1 MNDKM
6 TQWLKKEFK
15 MNVVDYNREAW
26 DRQVESGQ
34 NPWTQPVSREVIDAA
49 RRGEWTIVL
58 TEQKPIPASWF
69 PKHPFLTG
77 LDVLGLASGGGQ
89 QGPVLAAAGANVTIF
104 DNSPKQLEKDRF
116 VAERDGLNIRTV
128 QGDAANLSMF
138 ADASFDLIV
147 HPVSNVFMPDVKPVW
162 REAYR
167 VLRKG
172 GALLSGFMN
181 PDIFVFDPEPAD
193 GKFVVKYALP
203 YSDTTYLTDE
213 ERVRLYGDSPMEH
226 SHTLADQIGGQLDTG
241 FVLAAFYEDCH
252 KGDDQ
257 AARFLPTYFATRSIK
272 L

>member
-1 MNDKM
+1 MNI
-6 TQWLKKEFK
+6 
-15 MNVVDYNREAW
+15 VDYNREAW

-34 NPWTQPVSREVIDAA
+34 NPWTQPVSRETIEAA

-58 TEQKPIPASWF
+58 TEQKPIPAAWF
-69 PKHPFLTG
+69 PRHPFLNG

-116 VAERDGLNIRTV
+116 VAERDELNIRTV
-128 QGDAANLSMF
+128 QGDAANLSTF
-138 ADASFDLIV
+138 EDASFDLIV

-172 GALLSGFMN
+172 GVLLSGFLN
-181 PDIFVFDPEPAD
+181 PDIYVFDPEPAD
-193 GKFVVKYALP
+193 GKFVAKYALP
-203 YSDTTYLTDE
+203 YSDLTHHTKE
-213 ERVRLYGDSPMEH
+213 EIATLFGDAPLEY
-226 SHTLADQIGGQLDTG
+226 SHTLADQIGGQLDAG
-241 FVLAAFYEDCH
+241 FVLAALYEDWH
-252 KGDDQ
+252 KEQHQ
-257 AARFLPTYFATRSIK
+257 AAHFMPTYFATRAIK